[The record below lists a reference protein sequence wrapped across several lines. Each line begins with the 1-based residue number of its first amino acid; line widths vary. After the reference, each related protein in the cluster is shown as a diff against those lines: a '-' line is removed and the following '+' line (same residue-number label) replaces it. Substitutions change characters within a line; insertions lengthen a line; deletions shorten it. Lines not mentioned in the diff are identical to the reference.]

1 MSCTGNP
8 YLKTPAI
15 DSLAATGMRFE
26 GAYAANP
33 VCVPARVSMMTG
45 KMPSHFGMRSNSQ
58 AGTAISQADLQ
69 ETLGRIFRR
78 AGYRTLY
85 GGKTHWLRTMTP
97 KSLGFE
103 TLTTDQ
109 RDKLADACAEFF
121 RGKPREPF
129 LLVASFINPHDICYM
144 AIDAHA
150 KAVHGKT
157 MYPKSRTERRR
168 LAEALKLPEGMSR
181 EEFFRTVCP
190 PVPDNFDVPELEPE
204 CITTAYLGARQFRRY
219 ARDNW
224 SDETWRLHRWAYCR
238 LTEMVDAQIGRVLDA
253 LRSSGLEDETV
264 VVFTSDHGDLDA
276 AHRLEHKSILYEEAA
291 RVPLIVS
298 HRGVTPPGV
307 VDREHLVSVGL
318 DLIPTLC
325 DFAGID
331 PPEGLFGRS
340 VRPLAEG
347 RPPKAWRQYV
357 VAESRA
363 GRMVRTARYKYN
375 LYESGAH
382 REQLI
387 DLVSDPGEM
396 QNLAEDPAHAEVLN
410 THRTLLRRWIEETG
424 DAIGEAYLPGP

>member
-1 MSCTGNP
+1 
-8 YLKTPAI
+8 
-15 DSLAATGMRFE
+15 
-26 GAYAANP
+26 
-33 VCVPARVSMMTG
+33 
-45 KMPSHFGMRSNSQ
+45 
-58 AGTAISQADLQ
+58 
-69 ETLGRIFRR
+69 
-78 AGYRTLY
+78 
-85 GGKTHWLRTMTP
+85 
-97 KSLGFE
+97 
-103 TLTTDQ
+103 
-109 RDKLADACAEFF
+109 
-121 RGKPREPF
+121 
-129 LLVASFINPHDICYM
+129 
-144 AIDAHA
+144 
-150 KAVHGKT
+150 
-157 MYPKSRTERRR
+157 
-168 LAEALKLPEGMSR
+168 
-181 EEFFRTVCP
+181 
-190 PVPDNFDVPELEPE
+190 
-204 CITTAYLGARQFRRY
+204 
-219 ARDNW
+219 
-224 SDETWRLHRWAYCR
+224 
-238 LTEMVDAQIGRVLDA
+238 MVDAQIGRVLDA

-331 PPEGLFGRS
+331 PPEGLLGRS

-357 VAESRA
+357 VAESRV

-396 QNLAEDPAHAEVLN
+396 QNLAEDPAHAEVLH
-410 THRTLLRRWIEETG
+410 TPRTLLRRWIEEPVH
-424 DAIGEAYLPGP
+424 AIGQAYLPGT